1 MDLIQDH
8 PIIAA
13 VKNEDE
19 LDRAL
24 TSECRVIF
32 LLFGSLLNID
42 TLVARVK
49 EKEKAVIVHIDFVE
63 GLSGKEIAVDFLQKY
78 CYPDGIISTKGT
90 LIKRAKK
97 LGMVTVHRIFILDS
111 LSADNIS
118 TVLES
123 SDPDYVEI
131 LPGIIPRVIREVCG
145 RTPTP
150 VITGGLIKTKEEVIN
165 DLNAGAIAVSTS
177 CPEVWNM

>member
-1 MDLIQDH
+1 MNLIQNH

-13 VKNEDE
+13 VKNEEE
-19 LDRAL
+19 LRRAL
-24 TSECRVIF
+24 TSECRVVF

-42 TLVARVK
+42 VLVARVK
-49 EKEKAVIVHIDFVE
+49 EKGKSAIVHIDFVE
-63 GLSGKEIAVDFLQKY
+63 GLSGKEISVDFLQKY
-78 CYPDGIISTKGT
+78 CCPDGIISTRGS

-131 LPGIIPRVIREVCG
+131 LPGITPRVIREVCG